1 MSVRT
6 YKDEEKQAYVEDYKN
21 SGETIARYALEN
33 GIPETT
39 LRGWI
44 KAEEEEVHF
53 GAIEIK
59 PSSTTIAKSTKSATV
74 FVCEN
79 IRIELKEGYNKN
91 FLKKIVEV
99 LINDK

>member
-1 MSVRT
+1 MSIRT
-6 YKDEEKQAYVEDYKN
+6 YEKEEKQAYVEDFKN
-21 SGETIARYALEN
+21 SGETIGRYALEH

-44 KAEEEEVHF
+44 KEDKELAF

-59 PSSTTIAKSTKSATV
+59 ASSNVPLPRITKSATI
-74 FVCEN
+74 FATEN
-79 IRIELKEGYNKN
+79 IRIELKENYNKE
-91 FLKKIVEV
+91 LLRKIVEV

>member
-1 MSVRT
+1 MIART
-6 YKDEEKQAYVEDYKN
+6 YEKEEKQAYVEDFKK
-21 SGETIARYALEN
+21 SGESLARYASEK

-39 LRGWI
+39 LRGWV
-44 KAEEEEVHF
+44 KAEKELNF

-59 PSSTTIAKSTKSATV
+59 PSNTVIPKSTKNATV

-79 IRIELKEGYNKN
+79 IRIELKEGFDKN
-91 FLKKIVEV
+91 FLRKIIEV

>member
-6 YKDEEKQAYVEDYKN
+6 YTDEERQAYVEDLKN
-21 SGETIARYALEN
+21 SGETLTKYALEH
-33 GIPETT
+33 GILETT
-39 LRGWI
+39 LRGWV
-44 KAEEEEVHF
+44 KAKEELSF
-53 GAIEIK
+53 GAKEIR
-59 PSSTTIAKSTKSATV
+59 PSNTTIPKSTKSATV

-79 IRIELKEGYNKN
+79 IRIELKEGFNKE

>member
-21 SGETIARYALEN
+21 SGETIARYALEH

-44 KAEEEEVHF
+44 KAEEEVHF
-53 GAIEIK
+53 GAIAIK
-59 PSSTTIAKSTKSATV
+59 PSSTTVAKSTKSATV

-79 IRIELKEGYNKN
+79 IRIELKEGYSKT

>member
-6 YKDEEKQAYVEDYKN
+6 YEKEEKQAYVEDFKN
-21 SGETIARYALEN
+21 SGESISRYALEK
-33 GIPETT
+33 GIPPTT

-44 KAEEEEVHF
+44 KAEEEVHF
-53 GAIEIK
+53 GAIAIK
-59 PSSTTIAKSTKSATV
+59 PSSTTVAKSTKSATV

-79 IRIELKEGYNKN
+79 IRIELKEGYSKT